1 MTNWDIKAFRELTYV
16 NRLQAEI
23 IDNLFSELCLH
34 ESMEDIEKNVNLG
47 FIKEAS
53 NIMSKYDACDKCKDK
68 EDKECQS

>member
-34 ESMEDIEKNVNLG
+34 ESMKNIEKNVNLG
-47 FIKEAS
+47 FIKEAAD
-53 NIMSKYDACDKCKDK
+53 IMGKYK
-68 EDKECQS
+68 EDKP